1 MSIAIRRATPG
12 RRRLPRRADDA
23 RGRRPVPVRPPRD
36 HARGAARGDRRAR
49 EREPEDFGRF
59 VVEVDGEPA
68 GVMGFRVEN
77 KRSRIAQLGGLAI
90 HPSFRGRHLAD
101 EAARLLQRHLLADL
115 GFHRLQLEIYA
126 FNERAIRHAER
137 SGFVREGVR
146 RKAYWRHGEWVD
158 GVLYGL
164 LAEDLNASTITS
176 RSREAPA
183 ASRGR
188 PCCSR
193 RRPTGRSSAAVR
205 SAGRSE
211 RAVRTARGRSRAAT
225 GWSVAREDPA
235 LDRPAGDDPRG
246 ARRAGRAACTRP
258 SAPSSR
264 IPAQTP
270 SPVAIGDPSAA
281 KQLSTAAAG
290 LFPATPR
297 SGWAAMFS
305 IHSSITSSAIGVWS
319 NSRAGRTGRR

>member
-1 MSIAIRRATPG
+1 VTVTIRRARPADVDFLVELTTHEDVDPY
-12 RRRLPRRADDA
+12 LSARRATTREELLEEIA
-23 RGRRPVPVRPPRD
+23 RS
-36 HARGAARGDRRAR
+36 

-164 LAEDLNASTITS
+164 LAEDLN
-176 RSREAPA
+176 
-183 ASRGR
+183 G
-188 PCCSR
+188 
-193 RRPTGRSSAAVR
+193 
-205 SAGRSE
+205 
-211 RAVRTARGRSRAAT
+211 
-225 GWSVAREDPA
+225 
-235 LDRPAGDDPRG
+235 
-246 ARRAGRAACTRP
+246 
-258 SAPSSR
+258 
-264 IPAQTP
+264 
-270 SPVAIGDPSAA
+270 
-281 KQLSTAAAG
+281 
-290 LFPATPR
+290 
-297 SGWAAMFS
+297 
-305 IHSSITSSAIGVWS
+305 
-319 NSRAGRTGRR
+319 

>member
-1 MSIAIRRATPG
+1 MSVAIRRARPDDVDFLVELTTHEDVDPY
-12 RRRLPRRADDA
+12 LSARRATTREELLEEIA
-23 RGRRPVPVRPPRD
+23 RS
-36 HARGAARGDRRAR
+36 

-158 GVLYGL
+158 GVIYGL
-164 LAEDLNASTITS
+164 IAEDL
-176 RSREAPA
+176 
-183 ASRGR
+183 G
-188 PCCSR
+188 
-193 RRPTGRSSAAVR
+193 
-205 SAGRSE
+205 AGY
-211 RAVRTARGRSRAAT
+211 G
-225 GWSVAREDPA
+225 P
-235 LDRPAGDDPRG
+235 PP
-246 ARRAGRAACTRP
+246 P
-258 SAPSSR
+258 
-264 IPAQTP
+264 
-270 SPVAIGDPSAA
+270 
-281 KQLSTAAAG
+281 
-290 LFPATPR
+290 
-297 SGWAAMFS
+297 
-305 IHSSITSSAIGVWS
+305 
-319 NSRAGRTGRR
+319 